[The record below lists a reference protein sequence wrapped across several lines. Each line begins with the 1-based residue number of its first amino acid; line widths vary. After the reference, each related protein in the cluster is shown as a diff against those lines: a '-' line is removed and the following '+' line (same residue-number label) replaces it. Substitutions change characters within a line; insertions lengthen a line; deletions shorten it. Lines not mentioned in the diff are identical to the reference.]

1 MLIKKLRLENSWS
14 QEKLAEL
21 SSLSLRTIQRIE
33 KDDKASAESLRLIS
47 KAFNVNIEELMKE
60 DLEDDIYESNQSS
73 LNSEGIS
80 EIKNSKK
87 SRKHRKSFISVN
99 ICLFLINIFTGI
111 GNLWFIYPLLGWG
124 IPLFY
129 SIYKKDI
136 LNYCSNLKFTS
147 QKL

>member
-33 KDDKASAESLRLIS
+33 KDNKASAESLKLIA
-47 KAFNVNIEELMKE
+47 KAFNVDIKELKKEELEEKS
-60 DLEDDIYESNQSS
+60 DS
-73 LNSEGIS
+73 LNYENIN

-87 SRKHRKSFISVN
+87 LKKQRKEIQSFISVN
-99 ICLFLINIFTGI
+99 ICLFLINIFTGLDS
-111 GNLWFIYPLLGWG
+111 LWFIFPLIGWG

-129 SIYKKDI
+129 YIYKKDI
-136 LNYCSNLKFTS
+136 LKYYMNLKLS
-147 QKL
+147 S

>member
-33 KDDKASAESLRLIS
+33 KDNKASAESLRLIA
-47 KAFNVNIEELMKE
+47 KAFNVDIKELKKEELEEKS
-60 DLEDDIYESNQSS
+60 DS
-73 LNSEGIS
+73 LNYEDIN

-87 SRKHRKSFISVN
+87 LKKQRKEIQSFISVN
-99 ICLFLINIFTGI
+99 IFLFLIYIFTVI
-111 GNLWFIYPLLGWG
+111 DSLWFVFTLIGWG

-136 LNYCSNLKFTS
+136 LKYYMNLKLS
-147 QKL
+147 SYKL